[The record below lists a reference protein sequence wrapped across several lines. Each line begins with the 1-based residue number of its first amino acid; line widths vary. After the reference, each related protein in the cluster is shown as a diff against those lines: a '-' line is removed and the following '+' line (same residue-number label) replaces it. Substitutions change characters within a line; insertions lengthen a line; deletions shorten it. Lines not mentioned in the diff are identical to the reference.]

1 MRRLLAIAVVVGVL
15 LAITA
20 PAALAG
26 PPVQWQWDDT
36 YSQTAEEFCGFPVV
50 VHDHG
55 VARVPRYVDQWDLT
69 QVWQGTREYTADGR
83 TATMEWSWVTTS
95 AIESQTSTTMMV
107 LVTTHGTNRIRAS
120 NAAVVT
126 SDSGQISYRWSYT
139 MVDGSWVQDLPAAPA
154 FDWHGPHTLDFEN
167 NFCDVMGALLSPAT

>member
-1 MRRLLAIAVVVGVL
+1 MRRLLAIPVVVGVL

-26 PPVQWQWDDT
+26 PQVQWQWDDT

-50 VHDHG
+50 VHDYG

-83 TATMEWSWVTTS
+83 TATIEWSWVTTS

-107 LVTTHGTNRIRAS
+107 LVTTPGTNRIRAPT
-120 NAAVVT
+120 AVPGT
-126 SDSGQISYRWSYT
+126 SSPSSPFITIHLGCRNPNS
-139 MVDGSWVQDLPAAPA
+139 LNPAPECA
-154 FDWHGPHTLDFEN
+154 TI
-167 NFCDVMGALLSPAT
+167 AL